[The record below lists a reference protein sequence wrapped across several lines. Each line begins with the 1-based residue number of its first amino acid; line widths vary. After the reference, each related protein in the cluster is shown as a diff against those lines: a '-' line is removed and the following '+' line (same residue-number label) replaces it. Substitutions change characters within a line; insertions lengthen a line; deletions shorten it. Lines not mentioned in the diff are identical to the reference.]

1 MAGKIAG
8 NELTPIQT
16 RAVIALMENRTI
28 ADAAFKSGV
37 NERTIYR
44 WMNDPFFKLQLVEA
58 EAQAMGSATRRLSQG
73 ANDALDTLSQLM
85 NDPAM
90 PSGIRLSAARTWLEY
105 NFKFRGRSDEYDVR
119 VTQLEAQYH
128 GTKNS

>member
-8 NELTPIQT
+8 TELTPIQT
-16 RAVIALMENRTI
+16 RAIIALMENRTI

-37 NERTIYR
+37 NERTLYR

-73 ANDALDTLSQLM
+73 ANDALDTLSQIM
-85 NDPAM
+85 NDPEMAA
-90 PSGIRLSAARTWLEY
+90 SIRLAAARTWLEY
-105 NFKFRGRSDEYDVR
+105 NFKFRSRSEEVEVR
-119 VTQLEAQYH
+119 ITQLEAQYH
-128 GTKNS
+128 GTKNA